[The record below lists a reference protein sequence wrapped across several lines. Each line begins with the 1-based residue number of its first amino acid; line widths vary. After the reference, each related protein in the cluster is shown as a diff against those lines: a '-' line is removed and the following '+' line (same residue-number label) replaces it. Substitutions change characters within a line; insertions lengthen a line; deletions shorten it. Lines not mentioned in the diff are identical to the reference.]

1 MKELKVYK
9 DSNEKVEQYDK
20 LLLMINKDNS
30 DNIILRKEN
39 E

>member
-1 MKELKVYK
+1 MRELKAYK
-9 DSNEKVEQYDK
+9 DTNEKVEQYDK
-20 LLLMINKDNS
+20 LLLMINKDSS